1 MFNDKDSVRDT
12 LMIDDV
18 REATFDPVLGESVL
32 LALKVVLSSD
42 RTAATGVAVTFSIER
57 GEEVS
62 VITDDQG
69 WASYIY
75 TADAP
80 GNVAVIATL
89 TGFDEPLHTFP
100 LKVLAAGF
108 WDGAMFQFGASEPV
122 VWGTEAAF
130 PRTSGGHTVWFK
142 TDSAPL
148 LGRQFCLGL
157 TGYSSATEL
166 GLTVVPPLGEYRALP
181 ENGELKWDFSYTGSR
196 GGAYGLKLASP
207 LILKHSP
214 MNVMSLAPEVESRVK
229 SEAR

>member
-1 MFNDKDSVRDT
+1 MLNDKDSVRAT
-12 LMIDDV
+12 LLIDEV
-18 REATFDPVLGESVL
+18 REATFDPVLGEHVL
-32 LALKVVLSSD
+32 LALKVVSPD
-42 RTAATGVAVTFSIER
+42 RAAATGVAVTFVIER

-62 VITDDQG
+62 VITDADG
-69 WASYIY
+69 WASYTY
-75 TADAP
+75 TADAL
-80 GNVAVIATL
+80 GEVAVSAKL
-89 TGFDEPLHTFP
+89 TGFDEPVHTFP

-108 WDGAMFQFGASEPV
+108 WDGAMFQFGTSAPV

-130 PRTSGGHTVWFK
+130 PRTSGSHTVWFK
-142 TDSAPL
+142 TESAPL

-181 ENGELKWDFSYTGSR
+181 TNGELRWDFSYTGSK

-214 MNVMSLAPEVESRVK
+214 MNVMSLAPEGSRI
-229 SEAR
+229 EGEE

>member
-1 MFNDKDSVRDT
+1 M
-12 LMIDDV
+12 
-18 REATFDPVLGESVL
+18 
-32 LALKVVLSSD
+32 
-42 RTAATGVAVTFSIER
+42 
-57 GEEVS
+57 
-62 VITDDQG
+62 
-69 WASYIY
+69 
-75 TADAP
+75 
-80 GNVAVIATL
+80 AVIAKL
-89 TGFDEPLHTFP
+89 TGCDEPIHTFP

-108 WDGAMFQFGASEPV
+108 WDGAMFQFGASEPA

-181 ENGELKWDFSYTGSR
+181 DNGELKWDFSYTGSR

-214 MNVMSLAPEVESRVK
+214 MNVMSLAPEGSRI
-229 SEAR
+229 EGAE